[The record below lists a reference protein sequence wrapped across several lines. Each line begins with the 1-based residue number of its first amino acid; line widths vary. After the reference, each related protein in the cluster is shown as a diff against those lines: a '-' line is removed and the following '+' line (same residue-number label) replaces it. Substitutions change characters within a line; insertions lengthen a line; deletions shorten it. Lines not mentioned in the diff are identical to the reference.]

1 MKRVL
6 DLTDKFIEYLMLL
19 LISVMLIVGFAQVFC
34 RYVLS
39 NSLSWSEELM
49 RFIYVWVIMI
59 GINLGIRHKSL
70 AAITALSDI
79 IAKKSKIAAKTM
91 SIVCLLVQLF
101 VCVILSWYGYQYMVT
116 AKQTSAAMLIPM
128 KYVYVALPLGGFL
141 GVIYTVE
148 SMISWA
154 KGLKIGE
161 DK

>member
-1 MKRVL
+1 
-6 DLTDKFIEYLMLL
+6 
-19 LISVMLIVGFAQVFC
+19 MLILITIMLVVGFLQVFC

-79 IAKKSKIAAKTM
+79 IAKKSRIMAVGLTL
-91 SIVCLLVQLF
+91 ICLIVQLF
-101 VCVILSWYGYQYMVT
+101 VCAMLFWYGYQYTVT

-128 KYVYVALPLGGFL
+128 KYVYIALPLGGLL
-141 GVIYTVE
+141 GVVYTIE
-148 SMISWA
+148 AAFSWSRDFK
-154 KGLKIGE
+154 KGEK
-161 DK
+161 